1 MDQVLFKK
9 MHIGALFYNA
19 HLFYKNTYDFLKEK
33 AKEIIMKIKIM
44 MYISALAA
52 IPSIQAGF
60 GHFERIAGLTE
71 GNAQWDCY
79 TTLSEGRDAPS
90 LDDPLLQA
98 VKNNFHD
105 YNTTRDETLFFLLG
119 EETTQIQDQDI
130 IIWILANKRGYSLE
144 SISKLTRY
152 LRGDLPEKEAVKMAL
167 QFSADDTHANIDTPI
182 MPEPASTPPPP
193 QIPAKNDLETS
204 HNPFFGKEL
213 ETLFNL
219 LDTDPSLNDD
229 ALFQEALNKALG
241 GDKVSLK
248 DVHMDD
254 FIRLFPLHSLLEGSY
269 DREHFKAV
277 LTASNPKDRKKDTYE
292 VPALNAFLQAHNL
305 SAIATPGFGNCAF
318 DAVLL
323 SWFCR
328 EELYDPQWNIVFGA
342 YLEAVIGSFR
352 EEIADDVSP
361 ESRSIVRTKNKYV
374 DQDVFS
380 AIAKKLES
388 TIILLYTQKTI
399 VVGEIFTPE
408 GISFTLIPGTSV
420 VEFLDTHPDAL
431 CICYNGSNHFAAIR
445 KEPYLPAL
453 Q

>member
-1 MDQVLFKK
+1 
-9 MHIGALFYNA
+9 MHIGVLFYND

-33 AKEIIMKIKIM
+33 TKEIIMKIKIM

-52 IPSIQAGF
+52 IPSMQAGF
-60 GHFERIAGLTE
+60 GHFERMAGLTE

-79 TTLSEGRDAPS
+79 ATLSEGRDALS
-90 LDDPLLQA
+90 IDDPLLQA

-105 YNTTRDETLFFLLG
+105 YNTTRDETLFLLLG
-119 EETTQIQDQDI
+119 EETTQIQDQNI
-130 IIWILANKRGYSLE
+130 MIWILNNKRGYSLE
-144 SISKLTRY
+144 NISKLTSY

-167 QFSADDTHANIDTPI
+167 KFSTDDTHTSIDTSI
-182 MPEPASTPPPP
+182 MPEPASTPPSP
-193 QIPAKNDLETS
+193 QTPVKKEPETS
-204 HNPFFGKEL
+204 HNPFLGKKL
-213 ETLFNL
+213 EALLNL
-219 LDTDPSLNDD
+219 SDKDPSLNNDT
-229 ALFQEALNKALG
+229 LFQEALNEVLG
-241 GDKVSLK
+241 GDRVAI
-248 DVHMDD
+248 HMDD
-254 FIRLFPLHSLLEGSY
+254 FIRLFPLHSLLEGSCN
-269 DREHFKAV
+269 REQFRTV
-277 LTASNPKDRKKDTYE
+277 LTASKSKDRGQDTYE
-292 VPALNAFLQAHNL
+292 VPVLSAFLRENNL
-305 SAIATPGFGNCAF
+305 SAIKTPGFGNCAF

-323 SWFCR
+323 AWFCR
-328 EELYDPQWNIVFGA
+328 EELYAPQWNTAFGA

-388 TIILLYTQKTI
+388 TIILLYTLKTT

-408 GISFTLIPGTSV
+408 GISFTLIPGASV